1 MVGVLFDTNIYGFI
15 IKEPKEMLAKLT
27 KSIIDDRTF
36 IIHNFKVIRDEL
48 RKAPNILPLYDSLV
62 TNNIISVSDLIEKI
76 AKEYYDEYKRL
87 GGMRSK
93 NNNFMNDLKIVAC
106 ASIKNFNLIYSEDK
120 NSMWNSFSMQVYKN
134 INLKYNLRTPSFYNY
149 YELKKKYGVF

>member
-1 MVGVLFDTNIYGFI
+1 MVGVLFDTNIYGFL
-15 IKEPKEMLAKLT
+15 IKEPREILAKLT
-27 KSIIDDRTF
+27 NSIIDDKTF
-36 IIHNFKVIRDEL
+36 IIHNFKIIRDEL

-106 ASIKNFNLIYSEDK
+106 ASAKNFNLIYSEDK
-120 NSMWNSFSMQVYKN
+120 NSMWNSFSVQVYKN
-134 INLKYNLRTPSFYNY
+134 VNLKYNYRTPTFYSY
-149 YELKKKYGVF
+149 SELKKKYNVF